1 MKLYRLFEIRMKSFK
16 NELKRFT
23 LEFEKTI
30 I

>member
-1 MKLYRLFEIRMKSFK
+1 MKLYRLYEIRMKSFK

-23 LEFEKTI
+23 QEFEKTI